1 MTGTQQQITE
11 LLITDLQNGTLTEA
25 RLRQKIAAIATETEK
40 KRQDI
45 LYLQVGTTSPTS
57 QVVGMTYIE
66 AGVLKEASSDPNE
79 WQYQTV
85 LDAVQS
91 GWRIISFP
99 NMALLAM
106 SDEES
111 YGLGFE
117 FILERWR

>member
-1 MTGTQQQITE
+1 MTGTQQHITE
-11 LLITDLQNGTLTEA
+11 SLITDLQNGTLTEA

-45 LYLQVGTTSPTS
+45 LYLQVGTTSPAS

>member
-11 LLITDLQNGTLTEA
+11 SLITDLQNGTLTAA
-25 RLRQKIAAIATETEK
+25 RLRQKIAAITTETDK

-45 LYLQVGTTSPTS
+45 LYLQVGATSPAS

-66 AGVLKEASSDPNE
+66 AGVLKEVSSDANE

-85 LDAVQS
+85 LDAVQN

-106 SDEES
+106 SDEEA

-117 FILERWR
+117 FILER

>member
-11 LLITDLQNGTLTEA
+11 SLITDLQNGTLTEA

-45 LYLQVGTTSPTS
+45 LYLQVGTTSPAS

-106 SDEES
+106 SDEEA

>member
-1 MTGTQQQITE
+1 MTETQQQITE
-11 LLITDLQNGTLTEA
+11 SLVSDLRNKTLTEA
-25 RLRQKIAAIATETEK
+25 QLRQKIAAIATETDK

-45 LYLQVGTTSPTS
+45 LYLQVGTTSPAS
-57 QVVGMTYIE
+57 QVIGMTYIE
-66 AGVLKEASSDPNE
+66 AGVLKEASSNPDE

-85 LDAVQS
+85 LDAVQD

-106 SDEES
+106 SDEEA

>member
-1 MTGTQQQITE
+1 MTDTQQKIIE
-11 LLITDLQNGTLTEA
+11 SLVTDHRNGTLTESQ
-25 RLRQKIAAIATETEK
+25 LRQKIADIAAETEK

-57 QVVGMTYIE
+57 QVIGMTYIE
-66 AGVLKEASSDPNE
+66 AGVYKEASSDPDE
-79 WQYQTV
+79 WRYQTV
-85 LDAVQS
+85 LDAVQD

-106 SDEES
+106 SDEEA

>member
-11 LLITDLQNGTLTEA
+11 SLITDLQNGTLTEA
-25 RLRQKIAAIATETEK
+25 RLRQKIANITTETNQ

-45 LYLQVGTTSPTS
+45 LYLQVGTSSPAS

-66 AGVLKEASSDPNE
+66 AGVLKEASPDPDE

-85 LDAVQS
+85 LDAVQN

-106 SDEES
+106 SDEEA

>member
-1 MTGTQQQITE
+1 
-11 LLITDLQNGTLTEA
+11 
-25 RLRQKIAAIATETEK
+25 
-40 KRQDI
+40 
-45 LYLQVGTTSPTS
+45 
-57 QVVGMTYIE
+57 VVGMTYIE

>member
-1 MTGTQQQITE
+1 
-11 LLITDLQNGTLTEA
+11 
-25 RLRQKIAAIATETEK
+25 
-40 KRQDI
+40 
-45 LYLQVGTTSPTS
+45 
-57 QVVGMTYIE
+57 MTYIE
-66 AGVLKEASSDPNE
+66 AGVLKEAPSDPDE

-85 LDAVQS
+85 LDAVQD

-106 SDEES
+106 SDEEA

>member
-1 MTGTQQQITE
+1 MTETQQEITE
-11 LLITDLQNGTLTEA
+11 SLVTNLRNGTLTEA
-25 RLRQKIAAIATETEK
+25 QLRQKITAIATETDK

-45 LYLQVGTTSPTS
+45 LYLQVGTTSPAS

-66 AGVLKEASSDPNE
+66 AGVLKEASSNPDE
-79 WQYQTV
+79 WQYQTA
-85 LDAVQS
+85 LDAVQD

-106 SDEES
+106 SDEEA

>member
-11 LLITDLQNGTLTEA
+11 SLITDLQNGTLTEA

-99 NMALLAM
+99 NMALLAV

>member
-1 MTGTQQQITE
+1 MTETQQEITE
-11 LLITDLQNGTLTEA
+11 SLVTNLRNGTLTEA
-25 RLRQKIAAIATETEK
+25 QLRQKIAAIATETDK

-45 LYLQVGTTSPTS
+45 LYLQVGTTSPAS

-66 AGVLKEASSDPNE
+66 AGVLKEAPSNPDE
-79 WQYQTV
+79 WQYQTA
-85 LDAVQS
+85 LDAVQD

-106 SDEES
+106 SDEEA